1 MRKLLSAVTAAALLA
16 VAPLAAGCG
25 ADDLSPEDV
34 ASAAAA
40 TRDEKSAR
48 VAMQLTA
55 SGFGSPVPLA
65 VQGKGVTAL
74 QGAQMDLTLELG
86 PLLALAGVEGDGA
99 TRLVVR
105 GKDVYVKPPAV
116 RQLELPGGAEWVGL
130 DLAEVGKA
138 LGIDAKAMASVVNA
152 DPGAQLEALT
162 SAKGVK
168 KVGEEKVGGV
178 DTTHFRGE
186 VRIGDLIAGLP
197 ADQRRA
203 ARKAL
208 EQLDRAGGQTSADVA
223 QRMDVWVDGEKR
235 IRRMRQEI
243 RTPAQGGL
251 AAGRI
256 GMRIDFSDFGT
267 PLRIAAPPAGETF
280 DATSRLSELF
290 AAAVPGVTR

>member
-105 GKDVYVKPPAV
+105 GKDVYVKPPAI
-116 RQLELPGGAEWVGL
+116 EGFTPPEGKSWFGL
-130 DLAEVGKA
+130 DLKETVEAMGVDAEAYGS
-138 LGIDAKAMASVVNA
+138 IVNA
-152 DPGAQLEALT
+152 DPSAQLEALKN
-162 SAKGVK
+162 AKDIK
-168 KVGEEKVGGV
+168 KVGEEKLGGV
-178 DTTHFRGE
+178 ETTRFRGE
-186 VRIGDLIAGLP
+186 VRIKDLVAALP
-197 ADQRRA
+197 PERR
-203 ARKAL
+203 K
-208 EQLDRAGGQTSADVA
+208 RAQEAVDEMLRQAPGADVP
-223 QRMDVWVDGEKR
+223 QRVEVWVDDDER
-235 IRRMRQEI
+235 IRRMIQTI
-243 RTPAQGGL
+243 KAPAQRGVP
-251 AAGRI
+251 AGEARVSV
-256 GMRIDFSDFGT
+256 DYSDFGT
-267 PLRIAAPPAGETF
+267 RLTTRAPAAADVY
-280 DATSRLSELF
+280 DATSALARLLSQG
-290 AAAVPGVTR
+290 AGVGVN